1 MPPMDNDDRREAFEP
16 TAPPSQGSSCAMRKM
31 MPSSRSRNQAFPS
44 VSPTRSRG
52 ETEASVT
59 STSSS
64 KASFTDST
72 WSLPTSINPPESS
85 TEAESCCDD
94 GPKEL
99 WFETRNPYAPVT
111 VVMLHL
117 LFSSHLEWMHVA
129 PKLTEYHLLIPDL
142 PHHSRSRHI
151 KPFSFALAAD
161 LVVDMI
167 QKHAHGGRAHLVGIS
182 TGGYVALEI
191 ARRHPEVVLSIMTSG
206 SGPLRD
212 VRLKAA
218 QAPRLVHYG
227 LLAALHSPNSVFFKL
242 SGWAPEFQDARLL
255 KEVKRNT
262 TSRLSRFGNK
272 ESAEFQL
279 EAYEEV
285 ASKGIR
291 IAMLAGGKQDDVE
304 QIRDMGRLFAG
315 DLNFG
320 DGLRSRG
327 YLVKEAIHAWNLQM
341 PYLFAKGIQAWIEDW
356 PLPPE
361 FEPME

>member
-1 MPPMDNDDRREAFEP
+1 MPPMDHDERVEAFDP
-16 TAPPSQGSSCAMRKM
+16 TAGPSRDTSFAMQRA
-31 MPSSRSRNQAFPS
+31 MPSSRSRNQAFPNVYS
-44 VSPTRSRG
+44 TRSRG
-52 ETEASVT
+52 ETDTSVA

-72 WSLPTSINPPESS
+72 WSLTSMNPPESS
-85 TEAESCCDD
+85 TEAESCYDD

-167 QKHAHGGRAHLVGIS
+167 KKHAHGGRAHLVGIS

-206 SGPLRD
+206 SPPLRD

-218 QAPRLVHYG
+218 QSPRLVHYG

-242 SGWAPEFQDARLL
+242 SGWAPEFQDSRLL

-262 TSRLSRFGNK
+262 TSRLSQYGNR
-272 ESAEFQL
+272 ESAEFQK
-279 EAYEEV
+279 EAFEEA

-291 IAMLAGGKQDDVE
+291 VAMLAGGKQDDVE
-304 QIRDMGRLFAG
+304 AIREAGRLFTG

-320 DGLRSRG
+320 DGLRSRS
-327 YLVKEAIHAWNLQM
+327 YIVREAIHAWNLQM
-341 PYLFAKGIQAWIEDW
+341 PYLFAKGIQAWVEDW

-361 FEPME
+361 FEIMD